1 MKERGKTYYTEP
13 KPGERLEASRCP
25 VCGASAVKPLWRL
38 EGFAFTR
45 CRCCGHVYQNPRPLA
60 SDLAERYDED
70 YKSYEIESA
79 AAFFRLMRLGLDDL
93 GFDGLEASLP
103 ADKAFLDLGC
113 ATGALV
119 EHARDRGWR
128 AVGVELCRGSAEYGI
143 QTRGVDIRIG
153 TLRDARFAAG
163 SFDLVHS
170 SHLIEHIPEPGDLV
184 DEIARVLKPGGYCIT
199 ITPTVEGL
207 QARLFGPRWR
217 SAIADHAHLFSQK
230 GLRKLLED
238 RGFSLLKIK
247 TWGGIAQGLAPE
259 PIKRVLDRAAKRWGF
274 GDVMA
279 ILARKGA

>member
-1 MKERGKTYYTEP
+1 
-13 KPGERLEASRCP
+13 
-25 VCGASAVKPLWRL
+25 
-38 EGFAFTR
+38 
-45 CRCCGHVYQNPRPLA
+45 VYQNPRPLA

-207 QARLFGPRWR
+207 QARLFGPGWR

-238 RGFSLLKIK
+238 RGFSLLKAK

-259 PIKRVLDRAAKRWGF
+259 PIKRVLDKAAKRWGF